1 MTRRRSSPTS
11 KLLFSTLLP
20 FSLLICSC
28 GSPSSAI
35 DAQPVQINQL
45 TPEEA
50 SEGWILLFDGE
61 TLDGWEDPAKE
72 NPPGDAWI
80 VEDGCIKTVPR
91 PRIREDLLTL
101 ERFRDFEFTF
111 EWKISQR
118 GNSGVKY
125 LVQDRVVLIDGKPDP
140 SAERFEDRVHYEMEY
155 RLGNRNAVEP
165 DDRVEEYLVAF
176 EYQIIDNLS
185 HPDAGAAHNR
195 TTASIYGLVAPQNPT
210 LRPVGEFNQSRIVL
224 EGNRVRHWLN
234 GDLVLD
240 VDLTS
245 EEIKAGLEKRWTQE
259 SPIYR
264 LLTELP
270 RRESPIALQHHN
282 DEVWFRNL
290 KIRRLN

>member
-1 MTRRRSSPTS
+1 MTRRHASPAS
-11 KLLFSTLLP
+11 KLLL
-20 FSLLICSC
+20 SLLSPFLLVIGSC
-28 GSPSSAI
+28 DSSSSAI
-35 DAQPVQINQL
+35 DSEPVSFNQL
-45 TPEEA
+45 TPEEEA
-50 SEGWILLFDGE
+50 DGWVLLFDGE

-72 NPPGDAWI
+72 SPPGDAWI
-80 VEDGCIKTVPR
+80 VEDGCIKAVDQ

-125 LVQDRVVLIDGKPDP
+125 LVQDRVVLVHGKTDP
-140 SAERFEDRVHYEMEY
+140 NAERFEDRVHYEME
-155 RLGNRNAVEP
+155 RRFGDRNAVGP
-165 DDRVEEYLVAF
+165 DDRIEEYLVAF
-176 EYQIIDNLS
+176 EYQIIDNQG
-185 HPDAGAAHNR
+185 HPDAAASHNR
-195 TTASIYGLVAPQNPT
+195 TAASIYGLVAPRNPT
-210 LRPVGEFNQSRIVL
+210 LRPVGEFNKSRIIL

-240 VDLTS
+240 VDLAS
-245 EEIKAGLEKRWTQE
+245 EEIQAGLEERWTQA
-259 SPIYR
+259 SPVYR

-290 KIRRLN
+290 KIRHLD